1 MCHVVSRRVVSF
13 KCAKKEAVTTQY
25 RRANEGGEAAVC
37 NCNCRR
43 ILLCRRVTKVFEDV
57 SNAGRESLCMHA
69 TVTTQYR
76 RAITTQYRRAIEGG
90 EAAVCNCKCVATK
103 VFKDVSNAGRESLC
117 MHAAV
122 TTQYLRAIEGGE
134 AAVCLFQCR
143 CILLCRR
150 CRVRGRSIARGDG
163 HCVEQVQRR
172 KVPIVCDS
180 RRWNSHQ
187 GQTWHADE
195 R

>member
-1 MCHVVSRRVVSF
+1 MCRVVSRRVVSF
-13 KCAKKEAVTTQY
+13 KRAKKEALATVTTQY
-25 RRANEGGEAAVC
+25 RRAIEGGEAAVC
-37 NCNCRR
+37 NCKCV
-43 ILLCRRVTKVFEDV
+43 VTKVFKDV
-57 SNAGRESLCMHA
+57 SNDGRESLCMHA

-103 VFKDVSNAGRESLC
+103 VFKDVSNAGRVSLC
-117 MHAAV
+117 MHATV
-122 TTQYLRAIEGGE
+122 TTQYRRAIEGGE

-143 CILLCRR
+143 CIPLCMR
-150 CRVRGRSIARGDG
+150 CHARERSIARGSG
-163 HCVEQVQRR
+163 HCVAQVQRR

-180 RRWNSHQ
+180 KRWNSHQ